1 MVYVLVAFFVRLIK
15 NAQSDDI
22 TIRRALQI
30 LQKSKEEMAMFE
42 GIGRIGAYTAQQRL
56 RLEAKSKIKNG
67 RSLKDMKADLDRS
80 MREALA
86 PKAKKASMSDST
98 KISIIRQKLRQ
109 GHKLSASELKFLK
122 DTDERLYE
130 KAKKAEEAREELQH
144 ALKHAKS
151 KEEARRALV
160 QAQMKVAAEAQLD
173 AKGAGGNVSFG
184 GGGAEGITGIEAG
197 PMGAVNEAASF
208 DGTSEAVSNQPD
220 GAQVAGNLN
229 ATPQGTENPSAAES
243 SGATSN
249 DTNQENDGTA
259 REDSTLKDREDN
271 KNGSI
276 KDAALDNESKSS
288 GELPGEKYLFMLA
301 AIQDEWKKF
310 VHSKEYD
317 ELPEWALQMEEEKH
331 NSHKPRYQQE
341 KTAADN
347 VISYRTQ
354 PKDLLPGDLL
364 DLRVSKEE

>member
-1 MVYVLVAFFVRLIK
+1 
-15 NAQSDDI
+15 
-22 TIRRALQI
+22 
-30 LQKSKEEMAMFE
+30 MFE

-80 MREALA
+80 MRETLA

-197 PMGAVNEAASF
+197 PMGAVNEAASL
-208 DGTSEAVSNQPD
+208 DGNSETVT
-220 GAQVAGNLN
+220 AQADSVENAGTLN
-229 ATPQGTENPSAAES
+229 ATPQGTEGASAATNS
-243 SGATSN
+243 IDTTSN
-249 DTNQENDGTA
+249 DTSQENDGTTKG
-259 REDSTLKDREDN
+259 DSTTKDRDAN
-271 KNGSI
+271 KSGGI
-276 KDAALDNESKSS
+276 MDAALDTDSKSS

-310 VHSKEYD
+310 IHSKEYD
-317 ELPEWALQMEEEKH
+317 ELPEWAIQMEEEKH
-331 NSHKPRYQQE
+331 NSNKHRYQQE

-347 VISYRTQ
+347 IISYRTQ
-354 PKDLLPGDLL
+354 PEDLLPGDLL
-364 DLRVSKEE
+364 DLRVTKEE